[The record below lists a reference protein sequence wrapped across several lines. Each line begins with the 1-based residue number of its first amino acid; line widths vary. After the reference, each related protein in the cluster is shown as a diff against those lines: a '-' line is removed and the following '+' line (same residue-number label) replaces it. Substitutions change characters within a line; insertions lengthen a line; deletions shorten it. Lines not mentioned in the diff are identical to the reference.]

1 MIRLG
6 ESLSLT
12 AEKTWMHQRSL
23 SISAMLLKVPI
34 KNAFIDLRGG
44 LRKQSCVRQL
54 FFCLL

>member
-12 AEKTWMHQRSL
+12 AEKTWMHQL
-23 SISAMLLKVPI
+23 SIYAMLLKVPM
-34 KNAFIDLRGG
+34 KNTFVDLRSGW
-44 LRKQSCVRQL
+44 RKQSCVRQL

>member
-12 AEKTWMHQRSL
+12 AEKKLSL
-23 SISAMLLKVPI
+23 SISAMLLKVSL